1 MSDQQ
6 GTCKTTKALPA
17 PSLVWYINGAPV
29 TAGGIIYFM
38 LYIIYHLI
46 YDYVLYNIW

>member
-29 TAGGIIYFM
+29 TAGSVIYYM
-38 LYIIYHLI
+38 L
-46 YDYVLYNIW
+46 